1 MKAKNPEANVRIL
14 KIHSCPSVS
23 GKSRL
28 TYHIGCTED
37 GDIQFR
43 IHANTNAGF
52 FSNEWLPLSTIQGA
66 LSKSIGPFTSVVL
79 APLFRGKSAN
89 TSAFMVAAL
98 LQERGLIQ
106 RSKYGYERAEA
117 SQFQPFKQ
125 FHQ

>member
-1 MKAKNPEANVRIL
+1 MKTTVPKSDVRIL

-23 GKSRL
+23 GKSTL
-28 TYHIGCTED
+28 TYHIGCTDD
-37 GDIQFR
+37 GDIRFR

-52 FSNEWLPLSTIQGA
+52 FSNEWLSLTTIQQA
-66 LSKSIGPFTSVVL
+66 LAKLTEPFTSVVL

-98 LQERGLIQ
+98 LQEGLIQ